1 MQYAGS
7 TGWRLNF
14 GHLARSAAQVIR
26 AGWTAYARRRERIDA
41 IAELRTMDDHTL
53 ADMGLSHCGIES
65 ALRSANNEPT
75 LRRR

>member
-41 IAELRTMDDHTL
+41 IAELRTMDGPH
-53 ADMGLSHCGIES
+53 ARRYG
-65 ALRSANNEPT
+65 AFT
-75 LRRR
+75 LRD